1 MTSSSPQ
8 VISKTLT
15 SSSHSLASRSE
26 YLETT
31 QEGSANDDLIVIKPY
46 NNTAT
51 QEIDRNI

>member
-31 QEGSANDDLIVIKPY
+31 QEGLANDDLIVIKPY

>member
-8 VISKTLT
+8 VISKSLT
-15 SSSHSLASRSE
+15 SSSHSLVSRSE

-31 QEGSANDDLIVIKPY
+31 QEGSANDDLIVIKPH

-51 QEIDRNI
+51 QETDRNI

>member
-8 VISKTLT
+8 VISKSLT
-15 SSSHSLASRSE
+15 SSSHSLASQSE

-31 QEGSANDDLIVIKPY
+31 KEGSANDDLIVIKPY